1 MGDFPFTVFDLMV
14 LAVLAVSALL
24 AFLRGFIHEVLAV
37 LAWLGA
43 IFAVFYG
50 LPYVRPYAQDIIAN
64 PLIADV
70 AAGAFIFVAALI
82 VLSLVTR
89 LMTSRVRGSAL
100 NALDRSLGFVFG
112 LARGAV
118 LVCLAY
124 IALQW
129 MMPPGRQPAW
139 LAEARTRPLVA
150 SGADVLRG
158 LVPDE
163 AREQTADTANVTRDR
178 ARQVLESN
186 EMMRDILNPQP
197 KGPPIGSKPPTEGY
211 GDRERKE
218 LERLLQTNR

>member
-1 MGDFPFTVFDLMV
+1 MDKFPFTVFDLVVLLV
-14 LAVLAVSALL
+14 LAISALL
-24 AFLRGFIHEVLAV
+24 AFLRGFVHEVLAV

-50 LPYVRPYAQDIIAN
+50 LPYVRPYAQDLIAN

-70 AAGAFIFVAALI
+70 AAGAFIFIMALI
-82 VLSLVTR
+82 VFSILTR
-89 LMTSRVRGSAL
+89 LMTDRVKGSAL
-100 NALDRSLGFVFG
+100 NALDRSLGFLFG

-139 LAEARTRPLVA
+139 LAEARTLPLVA
-150 SGADVLRG
+150 SGADTLRR
-158 LVPDE
+158 LVPDD
-163 AREQTADTANVTRDR
+163 ARERTADTAAATRDR
-178 ARQVLESN
+178 AREVLESN

-197 KGPPIGSKPPTEGY
+197 KGPPIGSEVPAEGY

-218 LERLLQTNR
+218 LDRLLQTNR

>member
-1 MGDFPFTVFDLMV
+1 MGDFPFTVFDLIV

-37 LAWLGA
+37 LAWIGA

-50 LPYVRPYAQDIIAN
+50 LPYARPYAQDIIAN
-64 PLIADV
+64 PLIADI
-70 AAGAFIFVAALI
+70 AAGAFIFIAALI

-89 LMTSRVRGSAL
+89 MMTTRVRDSAL
-100 NALDRSLGFVFG
+100 NALDRSLGFLFG

-129 MMPPGRQPAW
+129 MMPEGRQPAW
-139 LAEARTRPLVA
+139 LAEARTLPLIA
-150 SGADVLRG
+150 SGAEVLRG
-158 LVPDE
+158 LVPADT
-163 AREQTADTANVTRDR
+163 REQTADTADATRER
-178 ARQVLESN
+178 ARQVLETN

-197 KGPPIGSKPPTEGY
+197 KGPPIGSHPPAEGY

-218 LERLLQTNR
+218 LERLLQSNR

>member
-1 MGDFPFTVFDLMV
+1 
-14 LAVLAVSALL
+14 
-24 AFLRGFIHEVLAV
+24 
-37 LAWLGA
+37 
-43 IFAVFYG
+43 
-50 LPYVRPYAQDIIAN
+50 QDIIAN
-64 PLIADV
+64 PLIADI
-70 AAGAFIFVAALI
+70 AAGAFIFIAALI
-82 VLSLVTR
+82 LLSLVTR
-89 LMTSRVRGSAL
+89 LMTTRVRGSAL
-100 NALDRSLGFVFG
+100 NALDRSLGFLFG
-112 LARGAV
+112 LVRGAV

-139 LAEARTRPLVA
+139 LAEARTLPLVA

-158 LVPDE
+158 LVPDD
-163 AREQTADTANVTRDR
+163 ARERTAETADVTRDR

-197 KGPPIGSKPPTEGY
+197 KGPPVGSSPPAEGY

>member
-1 MGDFPFTVFDLMV
+1 MADFPFTVFDLMV

-64 PLIADV
+64 PLIADI
-70 AAGAFIFVAALI
+70 AAGAFIFIAALI

-89 LMTSRVRGSAL
+89 LMTTRVRDSAL

-150 SGADVLRG
+150 SGAEFLRG

-197 KGPPIGSKPPTEGY
+197 KGPPVGSRPPAEGY

>member
-1 MGDFPFTVFDLMV
+1 MGEFPFTVFDLIVLTV
-14 LAVLAVSALL
+14 LAISALL

-37 LAWLGA
+37 LAWIGA

-50 LPYVRPYAQDIIAN
+50 LPYVRPYAQDLIAN
-64 PLIADV
+64 PLIADI
-70 AAGAFIFVAALI
+70 AAGAFIFIAALI

-89 LMTSRVRGSAL
+89 MMTTRVRDSAL
-100 NALDRSLGFVFG
+100 NALDRSLGFLFG

-139 LAEARTRPLVA
+139 LAEARTLPLVA
-150 SGADVLRG
+150 SGAEVLRG
-158 LVPDE
+158 LVPED
-163 AREQTADTANVTRDR
+163 AREQTADTADVTRER
-178 ARQVLESN
+178 ARRVLETN

-197 KGPPIGSKPPTEGY
+197 KGPPIGSQPPAEGY
-211 GDRERKE
+211 GDRERRE